1 MSAVIR
7 FLHLDEVTRRS
18 ELAILIGLGIMESFS
33 WTLIKPMLPLFATSL
48 GAKELLIGAIVAV
61 PPLIQIFTRIPSGAA
76 AMRYGK
82 RRMIFLSFF
91 LTAGGAALLTIT
103 RSISLIFVAQ
113 VFVALGESMFWP
125 ANWAYVTSLAPR
137 NKQGTIVALVMGV
150 QGIIGLLMPYIGGR
164 IFDAFGFSV
173 NGAIYTAAGLTG
185 LLLATRLPRVEPVT
199 VRPTSPAA
207 GAPASNG
214 NVTPT
219 PSTPVRKTS
228 LGGARALLARKEIL
242 IAAFS
247 GSIIF
252 FSWGISGAFY
262 SIYVK
267 EGLGFTATTVG
278 ILLTWQSAFNT
289 IARLGFAQMAHRV
302 RIDRV
307 LLVTGVANAL
317 PLMLLPWIRTL
328 PMLMAVAAVT
338 GLASGVVPI
347 SIKTLY
353 ANATNDQE
361 RSLAMGIDGVAMN
374 IGSLAS
380 PVLAGAA
387 AQAVGIPTTFFVG
400 NLLTIAALFA
410 SRRAID
416 RPTFVRSIS
425 GRDPEMA
432 PAEDGFA
439 ETASS

>member
-1 MSAVIR
+1 
-7 FLHLDEVTRRS
+7 
-18 ELAILIGLGIMESFS
+18 
-33 WTLIKPMLPLFATSL
+33 
-48 GAKELLIGAIVAV
+48 
-61 PPLIQIFTRIPSGAA
+61 
-76 AMRYGK
+76 
-82 RRMIFLSFF
+82 
-91 LTAGGAALLTIT
+91 
-103 RSISLIFVAQ
+103 
-113 VFVALGESMFWP
+113 
-125 ANWAYVTSLAPR
+125 
-137 NKQGTIVALVMGV
+137 
-150 QGIIGLLMPYIGGR
+150 MPYLGGR
-164 IFDAFGFSV
+164 IFDAFGFGV

-199 VRPTSPAA
+199 VRPSAA
-207 GAPASNG
+207 AIGAPASSDHT
-214 NVTPT
+214 VAA
-219 PSTPVRKTS
+219 PSSTARRTS

-307 LLVTGVANAL
+307 LLITGVANAL

-400 NLLTIAALFA
+400 NLLTILALFA

-425 GRDPEMA
+425 GRDPEAA
-432 PAEDGFA
+432 PTEDGFA
-439 ETASS
+439 APASG

>member
-91 LTAGGAALLTIT
+91 LTAGGAALLTVT

-113 VFVALGESMFWP
+113 VLVAFGESMFWP

-150 QGIIGLLMPYIGGR
+150 QGVIGLLMPYLGGR
-164 IFDAFGFSV
+164 IFDAFGFGV

-199 VRPTSPAA
+199 VRPAAAAA
-207 GAPASNG
+207 GAPASSDHA
-214 NVTPT
+214 VAA
-219 PSTPVRKTS
+219 PSSTARRTS

-307 LLVTGVANAL
+307 LLITGVANAL

-400 NLLTIAALFA
+400 NLLTILALFA

-425 GRDPEMA
+425 GRDPEA
-432 PAEDGFA
+432 SPTEDGFA
-439 ETASS
+439 ARASG